1 MNDPEKVTQRTLI
14 CPFSEGW
21 NKVTLNEMKRLKGN
35 TLTEFTAQEMHCHK
49 DDAQNKNLL
58 IHRRVRHM

>member
-49 DDAQNKNLL
+49 MM
-58 IHRRVRHM
+58 HRTRIY